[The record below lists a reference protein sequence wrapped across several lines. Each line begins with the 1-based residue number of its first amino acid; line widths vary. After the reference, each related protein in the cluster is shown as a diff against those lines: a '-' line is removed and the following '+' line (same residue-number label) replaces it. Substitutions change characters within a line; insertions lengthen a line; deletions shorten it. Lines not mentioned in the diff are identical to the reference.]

1 MGLIPEATLGV
12 TGALQQGYAN
22 AQADK
27 YNAALATMNSVQ
39 AARNASMAAE
49 AGSSQAGIQS
59 MKARAEVGSIKT
71 NQAAGNVDVNSGS
84 AVDTRV
90 SADELGKL
98 DALQIRSNAT
108 KEAYGYQVQST
119 NFKNEASLDKF
130 AASHELTAG
139 WLNSASTL
147 IGDTDN
153 AVKEASGMFMGG

>member
-108 KEAYGYQVQST
+108 KEAYGYQVQAK
-119 NFKNEASLDKF
+119 NFENEGKVDKF
-130 AASHELTAG
+130 KASNDLTAG
-139 WLNSASTL
+139 WLNAGSTL
-147 IGDTDN
+147 LGDIEN
-153 AVKEASGMFMGG
+153 SGSQAAKYLMMG